1 MFSLRDLPK
10 YEAIRARADRYPEVD
25 PGAVEAF
32 LTLMRVGTD
41 VETALEK
48 FLSYYRLSLGSFT
61 VLMVLNRDPGI
72 PLMPS
77 ELADKCG
84 VTRATITGLLD
95 GLGRKKFVRRDRQT
109 KDRRTVRVRL
119 TSTGI
124 DLLDEFGHEYY
135 RRLSLLMRNLTEDDK
150 RKLSQML
157 LTVAS
162 ETEQVSRPV
171 RPSQAVLPVTNDIEP
186 KPVSEILQPVSM

>member
-32 LTLMRVGTD
+32 LVLMRVGTD
-41 VETALEK
+41 VEQALEK
-48 FLSYYRLSLGSFT
+48 FLSFYKLTLGSFT
-61 VLMVLNRDPGI
+61 VLMVLNRDPAV

-95 GLGRKKFVRRDRQT
+95 GLARKKLLRRDRQA
-109 KDRRTVRVRL
+109 KDRRTVRVKL
-119 TSTGI
+119 TDRGI
-124 DLLDEFGHEYY
+124 ELLDEFGHEYY
-135 RRLSLLMRNLTEDDK
+135 DRIARLMRKLNEEEK

-157 LTVAS
+157 QLIGS
-162 ETEQVSRPV
+162 EVGLVSR
-171 RPSQAVLPVTNDIEP
+171 AVLPSITAAKSNGQAVAAETRVGE
-186 KPVSEILQPVSM
+186 